1 MMGRDRRPTRAVRSA
16 RAHGRFAERGRV
28 SVSSQDHV
36 LGLDHG
42 LGIARRGARLPVRE
56 GDDLGTWRR
65 GEDARRHAADG
76 C

>member
-16 RAHGRFAERGRV
+16 RAHGRFAGRGRV
-28 SVSSQDHV
+28 SVSSQ
-36 LGLDHG
+36 DHG